1 MDSFW
6 KKYHFSGAQ
15 LEMRGGGETPY
26 PFLKIKKSALILEKK
41 AVIVFILGLNFPFEM
56 WF

>member
-1 MDSFW
+1 MDPFW

-15 LEMRGGGETPY
+15 LEMRGGGEAPY